1 MTEKEWLQFTISNKP
16 FDYLYS
22 RASDRKARLC
32 AVAYC
37 RSAEAWLTERCCRR
51 AVEQSEQFADGLLPK
66 QAMAAA
72 RQLFPASER
81 SRLREAAFV
90 RAPSRAYAQLPA
102 ASRPVVW
109 SASWDACH
117 WVLRGNALDAARLC
131 YLAADV
137 VHSTLQSERQSAEL
151 LRRLTHDIFGNP
163 FRPVDFDP
171 HWRTS
176 DVVGLARAI
185 YEHRAFDR
193 MPILADALMD
203 AGCADEQILDHCR
216 GDGPHVRGCW
226 VVDSVLNKK

>member
-1 MTEKEWLQFTISNKP
+1 MTEAEWLQFTISDKP

-37 RSAEAWLTERCCRR
+37 RSVETWLTESCCGR
-51 AVEQSEQFADGLLPK
+51 AFEQSELFADGLIPK

-72 RQLFPASER
+72 RKLFPASER

-90 RAPSRAYAQLPA
+90 RAPSRAYAELPS
-102 ASRPVVW
+102 ASRPAIW

-117 WVLRGNALDAARLC
+117 WVLRGNALDAARSS

-137 VHSTLQSERQSAEL
+137 VHSTLTSERQSAEL

-163 FRPVDFDP
+163 FRPVTFDP
-171 HWRTS
+171 R
-176 DVVGLARAI
+176 
-185 YEHRAFDR
+185 
-193 MPILADALMD
+193 
-203 AGCADEQILDHCR
+203 
-216 GDGPHVRGCW
+216 
-226 VVDSVLNKK
+226 